1 MSTTIA
7 TETVAQNLPEAV
19 PHPLALR
26 SLSRRNALDR
36 PISDGILLVAWLL
49 LSLAASTRAMGYSR
63 DYFEYLSYYQ
73 TIPTSLSLLDTRFE
87 PGFHLVS
94 WIFRNYLD
102 VELPTLILFL
112 VVFSLAVKI
121 LLFRKYLQYPLLGL
135 LIYTLTFYPIH
146 EYTQYRVAVS
156 LAFGYWA
163 IHLVMERKL
172 RWAALLFLL
181 AFLFHYSSILILLIA
196 IGSPFLRGRRA
207 VTMIVIGIVLAAA
220 LIGPIRGLIGGFFNT
235 LNPLSLS
242 YLENTAMIEGVSLF
256 SVNNLLLI
264 GALTWYAMLGY
275 YNRGQYH
282 ALFMTMSI
290 ACLVPIALLP
300 DAPVIAQRSKEVL
313 FVAIVFLSCRSKLTL
328 SDIPGFALVLGMSG
342 LLAYLAVTGGIIFA

>member
-1 MSTTIA
+1 MA
-7 TETVAQNLPEAV
+7 LPAAQTVSGVEPA
-19 PHPLALR
+19 PLAIR
-26 SLSRRNALDR
+26 SISRSSALDR
-36 PISDGILLVAWLL
+36 PISDGILLIAWFV
-49 LSLAASTRAMGYSR
+49 LSFMAGTRALGFSR

-73 TIPTSLSLLDTRFE
+73 TIPAGLSLLDTRFE
-87 PGFHLVS
+87 PGFHLIS

-102 VELPTLILFL
+102 VELPALVWFL
-112 VVFSLAVKI
+112 VSFSLAVKI
-121 LLFRKYLQYPLLGL
+121 CLFRKYLQYPIVALLL
-135 LIYTLTFYPIH
+135 YTLIFYPIH

-163 IHLVMERKL
+163 IHLVMERRL
-172 RWAALLFLL
+172 HWAALLFLL

-242 YLENTAMIEGVSLF
+242 YLENTAMIEGVSLW

-264 GALTWYAMLGY
+264 GALAWYAMLGY

-313 FVAIVFLSCRSKLTL
+313 FVAIVFLSCRSKITL
-328 SDIPGFALVLGMSG
+328 PDIPGLTLVLGMAG